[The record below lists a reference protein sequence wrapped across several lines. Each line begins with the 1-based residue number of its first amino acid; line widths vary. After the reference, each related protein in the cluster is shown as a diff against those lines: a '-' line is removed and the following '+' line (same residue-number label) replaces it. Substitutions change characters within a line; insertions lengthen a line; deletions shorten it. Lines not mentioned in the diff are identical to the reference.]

1 MINLEINN
9 QQGIIEINEEL
20 INLLEKIA
28 KKAAKY
34 ENRENGNISLALV
47 DNKKIKE
54 LNKKF
59 RDKDEATDVLSF
71 PMDKEIWGDII
82 ISTNKIIEQA
92 RDYGHSRQRE
102 LAYLYTHGILHLLG
116 YDHKTSSEKKI
127 MRDKEEKILKE
138 VGLER
143 R

>member
-9 QQGIIEINEEL
+9 QQGKIKINQDLE
-20 INLLEKIA
+20 NLLKKIA
-28 KKAAKY
+28 EKAAKY
-34 ENRENGNISLALV
+34 EKRDDGNISLALV
-47 DNKKIKE
+47 NNEKIRE

-59 RDKDEATDVLSF
+59 RNKDEATDVLSF
-71 PMDKEIWGDII
+71 PMDEEIWGDII
-82 ISTNKIIEQA
+82 ISTEKIIEQA
-92 RDYGHSRQRE
+92 KEYGHSRQRE

-116 YDHKTSSEKKI
+116 YDHKTSSEKEK
-127 MRDKEEKILKE
+127 MREKEEKILEE

>member
-9 QQGIIEINEEL
+9 QQDTIQINDKL
-20 INLLEKIA
+20 RNLLQKIA
-28 KKAAKY
+28 EKAAEY
-34 ENRENGNISLALV
+34 EKREKGNISLALV
-47 DNKKIKE
+47 DNKKIRE
-54 LNKKF
+54 LNKNF
-59 RDKDEATDVLSF
+59 RNKDAATDVLSF

-82 ISTNKIIEQA
+82 ISTDKIMEQA
-92 RDYGHSRQRE
+92 KEYGHSRDRE

-116 YDHKTSSEKKI
+116 YDHKSSSTKKI
-127 MRDKEEKILKE
+127 MREKEEKILKE

>member
-9 QQGIIEINEEL
+9 QQNKIKINKEL
-20 INLLEKIA
+20 KNLLKKIA
-28 KKAAKY
+28 EKAGKY
-34 ENRENGNISLALV
+34 EKREKGNISLALV
-47 DNKKIKE
+47 NDEKIKE

-59 RDKDEATDVLSF
+59 RNKDEATDVLSF
-71 PMDKEIWGDII
+71 PMDEEIWGDII
-82 ISTNKIIEQA
+82 ISTEKIIEQA
-92 RDYGHSRQRE
+92 KEYGHSRQRE

-116 YDHKTSSEKKI
+116 YDHKTSSEKKQ
-127 MRDKEEKILKE
+127 MRAKEEKILEE

>member
-9 QQGIIEINEEL
+9 KQGRIKINDEL
-20 INLLEKIA
+20 ENLLNKIA
-28 KKAAKY
+28 EKAAKY
-34 ENRENGNISLALV
+34 ENRENGNVSLALV
-47 DNKKIKE
+47 NNEKIRE

-59 RDKDEATDVLSF
+59 RNKDEATDVLSF
-71 PMDKEIWGDII
+71 PMDEEIWGDII
-82 ISTNKIIEQA
+82 ISTDKIIEQA
-92 RDYGHSRQRE
+92 KEYGHSKQRE

-116 YDHKTSSEKKI
+116 YDHKTSSKKKI
-127 MRDKEEKILKE
+127 MREKEEKILEE